1 MRRSYLIPTMR
12 DLKSGTCG
20 GELYGPTNE
29 VLLKF
34 ANIDSIVEKIGRI
47 MCNRTLEGGFCT
59 ELKCIFK

>member
-1 MRRSYLIPTMR
+1 MR